1 MADQWADSDK
11 TKMYV
16 SSFNSR
22 PVLHVNDLPDG
33 PSRALTFSDVIDKY
47 GRYIKQKF
55 LEAALRRVGR
65 SFVGQLA
72 QTFVVLSDLHEPLR
86 AANETGKAGPNWKSN
101 GGGRGG
107 RGGRGRGGVLSCTLK
122 TMCFDI
128 NMVKLLGGSS
138 IGTPSCS

>member
-1 MADQWADSDK
+1 M
-11 TKMYV
+11 
-16 SSFNSR
+16 
-22 PVLHVNDLPDG
+22 NDLPDG

-86 AANETGKAGPNWKSN
+86 AANENNRKAG
-101 GGGRGG
+101 
-107 RGGRGRGGVLSCTLK
+107 
-122 TMCFDI
+122 DYQ
-128 NMVKLLGGSS
+128 
-138 IGTPSCS
+138 